1 MTARNFSSNSHVRES
16 PIWSSSNPMARS
28 VSHLPR
34 LAVTKTSTPHWRA
47 SCTAAM
53 PTPPVPAWI
62 STDSPALISAKSA
75 NPYQAVK
82 NTTGTAAA

>member
-1 MTARNFSSNSHVRES
+1 M
-16 PIWSSSNPMARS
+16 
-28 VSHLPR
+28 
-34 LAVTKTSTPHWRA
+34 TKTSTPHWRA